1 MRLFF
6 QRGATEDWT
15 GGRNLKL
22 VENRGFRREEA
33 LRWGEEEGAK
43 LQGVKTQ
50 FPALRNSEAESAK
63 EV

>member
-1 MRLFF
+1 M
-6 QRGATEDWT
+6 
-15 GGRNLKL
+15 KL
-22 VENRGFRREEA
+22 VENRGFRREGA
-33 LRWGEEEGAK
+33 LRWGEEEEAK

>member
-6 QRGATEDWT
+6 QRGATEDWA
-15 GGRNLKL
+15 GGSNLKL
-22 VENRGFRREEA
+22 VENRGFRREGA
-33 LRWGEEEGAK
+33 LRWVEEEEAK